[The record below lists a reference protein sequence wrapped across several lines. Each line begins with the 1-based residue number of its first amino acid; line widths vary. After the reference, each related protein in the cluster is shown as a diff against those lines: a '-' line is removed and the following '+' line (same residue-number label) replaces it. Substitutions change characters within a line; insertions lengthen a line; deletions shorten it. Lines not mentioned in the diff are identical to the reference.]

1 MHANRKLLMA
11 AALALASAAAWAQG
25 PYRMTLSGASPSG
38 LWTILGV
45 GIDGAVKASFPGS
58 TITYQTSGGG
68 FANIALLDQG
78 KVELGLAHDAEL
90 RVAQQGGKPF
100 TKPVTSLR
108 AIALMYDWAPMQMV
122 MNKAFAEKHGIR
134 TFDDIAV
141 KKPPLRVAF
150 NKRGNITEHVAVRMF
165 NAIGVS
171 LDDDADIA
179 ERAARQLGA
188 SFPIVVSQRLAGR
201 YAVSKIPLTFVVDG
215 AGVVRWVGRDT
226 RAMRQAVEF
235 LLRE

>member
-122 MNKAFAEKHGIR
+122 MRSPSF
-134 TFDDIAV
+134 IATSAWALPRMWPASESV
-141 KKPPLRVAF
+141 SAMDRV
-150 NKRGNITEHVAVRMF
+150 TAV
-165 NAIGVS
+165 GW
-171 LDDDADIA
+171 
-179 ERAARQLGA
+179 
-188 SFPIVVSQRLAGR
+188 P
-201 YAVSKIPLTFVVDG
+201 
-215 AGVVRWVGRDT
+215 
-226 RAMRQAVEF
+226 
-235 LLRE
+235 